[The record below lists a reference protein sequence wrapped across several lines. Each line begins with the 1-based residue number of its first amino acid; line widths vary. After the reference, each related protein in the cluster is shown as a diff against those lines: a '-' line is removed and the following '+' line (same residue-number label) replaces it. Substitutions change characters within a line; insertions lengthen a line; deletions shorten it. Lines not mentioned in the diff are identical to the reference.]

1 MNYFFHKCYALY
13 NATLFYETTF
23 TAIGSFFFFIR
34 EHFNLNKV
42 AQITKIKANMHSVY
56 LLCQQYII
64 NILKNCYVLNVF

>member
-1 MNYFFHKCYALY
+1 MKPHSLQSGHFV
-13 NATLFYETTF
+13 
-23 TAIGSFFFFIR
+23 FIR